1 MDPNRHKHNL
11 QIIPREQS
19 IVFDFGTYTAGNIM
33 GHYRHCKDQDRYI
46 PREHNINWDNII
58 FVDFK
63 MFNMF
68 DNLTPALQDLQRI
81 LDNSQPIKILHVA
94 CNNATTQFNTMIQD
108 AKFFKHITWRGQL
121 IMEYYYHN
129 YPGEIH
135 QVVDDLTPSI
145 PPGVAQADL
154 YVDAMNLHIPL
165 L

>member
-1 MDPNRHKHNL
+1 MDPNRHKYNL

-19 IVFDFGTYTAGNIM
+19 VVFDCDSYT
-33 GHYRHCKDQDRYI
+33 GHYRSCQDQRRHI
-46 PREHNINWDNII
+46 PREHIVNWDNII

-81 LDNSQPIKILHVA
+81 LDNAQPIKILHVA

-135 QVVDDLTPSI
+135 QVVDDLTPLI

-154 YVDAMNLHIPL
+154 YIDAMNLHIPL